1 MILSGNAFSASK
13 ETSVLRQ
20 KRPPAVSLELINKAT
35 KDRLD
40 TNASAE
46 ESSSAT
52 SEENSL
58 DAGLKAMYAQDE
70 YFRDSLTSWKSPTS
84 PAGTFPIPNPFY
96 FCRYCEWFWYNP
108 LSSPRTMLDSDTYIM
123 FVGSLPY
130 QKKEGVAKG
139 NNQLSNRHHK
149 SEVYPWAMFKCKLS
163 ISLVQRRS
171 SPLQKNCFPSSSN
184 DQPEMVFFSLL
195 LVFSFQ

>member
-1 MILSGNAFSASK
+1 MVNLDILCKAYNVDGVLSVVSQKLILSVGIMILSGNAFSASK
-13 ETSVLRQ
+13 DTSVLRQ

-84 PAGTFPIPNPFY
+84 PAGTFPLPNPF
-96 FCRYCEWFWYNP
+96 
-108 LSSPRTMLDSDTYIM
+108 
-123 FVGSLPY
+123 
-130 QKKEGVAKG
+130 
-139 NNQLSNRHHK
+139 
-149 SEVYPWAMFKCKLS
+149 
-163 ISLVQRRS
+163 
-171 SPLQKNCFPSSSN
+171 
-184 DQPEMVFFSLL
+184 
-195 LVFSFQ
+195 

>member
-1 MILSGNAFSASK
+1 MVNLDILCKAYNVDGVFLSVVSQKLILSVGIMILSGNAFSASK
-13 ETSVLRQ
+13 ETTSVLRQ

-84 PAGTFPIPNPFY
+84 PAGTYFHFLTPFY
-96 FCRYCEWFWYNP
+96 LF
-108 LSSPRTMLDSDTYIM
+108 LSML
-123 FVGSLPY
+123 
-130 QKKEGVAKG
+130 
-139 NNQLSNRHHK
+139 
-149 SEVYPWAMFKCKLS
+149 
-163 ISLVQRRS
+163 
-171 SPLQKNCFPSSSN
+171 
-184 DQPEMVFFSLL
+184 
-195 LVFSFQ
+195 